1 VGEQLVGGGGG
12 PKLLRWGLASLTAL
26 PAFAH
31 AHEEAVTALAC
42 AAGPA
47 PPRLFSAS
55 LDWSIRCFG
64 LASTAAAAGKRY
76 GGGGGGGTRGA
87 DAPPE
92 LPQLLAT
99 LQGHR
104 GAVMSLASDAKHL
117 YSGSVDR
124 SVRVWDVVGLRQ
136 LRALFLPEMH
146 APVYGVAIARG
157 THAEGAQLLS
167 ASHDVRVC
175 HSSRNSLARSQPNPT
190 THRSRSPPAAHGPRL
205 GPRGEPPPLGCQS
218 EAAAARWCL
227 PKVADLA
234 AFDRSGGDT
243 GRSARKRSS
252 TRGRCWPS
260 PPRLPC
266 ATAAAATARCGRGS
280 CPS

>member
-1 VGEQLVGGGGG
+1 MGGGGG
-12 PKLLRWGLASLTAL
+12 PTLLRWGLASLTAL

-31 AHEEAVTALAC
+31 GHEEALTALAC

-76 GGGGGGGTRGA
+76 GGGGGGGGGSGGGGDGGTRGA
-87 DAPPE
+87 DAAPE
-92 LPQLLAT
+92 LQQLLAT

-104 GAVMSLASDAKHL
+104 GAVMSLACDAKHL

-146 APVYGVAIARG
+146 APVYGVAIVRG

-175 HSSRNSLARSQPNPT
+175 HSMLETPWLAAAHAT
-190 THRSRSPPAAHGPRL
+190 THRSRRPPAAQGPRL

-218 EAAAARWCL
+218 EAAAACWSLPQSRRPRCL
-227 PKVADLA
+227 
-234 AFDRSGGDT
+234 
-243 GRSARKRSS
+243 
-252 TRGRCWPS
+252 
-260 PPRLPC
+260 
-266 ATAAAATARCGRGS
+266 
-280 CPS
+280 

>member
-1 VGEQLVGGGGG
+1 MAGGGE
-12 PKLLRWGLASLTAL
+12 PELLRWGLASLSAL

-31 AHEEAVTALAC
+31 GHEEALTALAC

-64 LASTAAAAGKRY
+64 LASTAAAAGKRC
-76 GGGGGGGTRGA
+76 GGGDGGGTRGA
-87 DAPPE
+87 DAAPE
-92 LPQLLAT
+92 LQQLLAT

-104 GAVMSLASDAKHL
+104 GAVMSLACDAKHL

-146 APVYGVAIARG
+146 APVYGVAIVRG

-175 HSSRNSLARSQPNPT
+175 HSSRNTLARSSPCDHPSLQKTTCCSRPT
-190 THRSRSPPAAHGPRL
+190 SGPERRAPAAWMPKRGCSGVLEPAQSRRPR
-205 GPRGEPPPLGCQS
+205 
-218 EAAAARWCL
+218 CL
-227 PKVADLA
+227 
-234 AFDRSGGDT
+234 
-243 GRSARKRSS
+243 
-252 TRGRCWPS
+252 
-260 PPRLPC
+260 
-266 ATAAAATARCGRGS
+266 
-280 CPS
+280 